1 MDKKVGHRLRD
12 QVFLLSHSIL
22 RLGEAISDLYI
33 VRGIGE
39 MKKEKGE
46 SKETGSAGEG
56 RG

>member
-1 MDKKVGHRLRD
+1 MRD
-12 QVFLLSHSIL
+12 LVFLLSHSIS
-22 RLGEAISDLYI
+22 RLSEAISDLYI

-46 SKETGSAGEG
+46 RKETGSAGEG